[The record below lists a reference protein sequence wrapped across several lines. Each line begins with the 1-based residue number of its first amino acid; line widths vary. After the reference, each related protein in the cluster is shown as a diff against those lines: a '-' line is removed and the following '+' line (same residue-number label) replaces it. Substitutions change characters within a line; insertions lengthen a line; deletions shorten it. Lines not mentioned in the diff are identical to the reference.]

1 MDMSKEDVLK
11 RLEAAVFEYNTEE
24 AEARAEEVVRNGI
37 DIMIAVE
44 MLTDAMR
51 DIGDR
56 FSSGE
61 LFIPELVLS
70 GKVMSSIMGV
80 FDKEIKRSG
89 LQVANKG
96 TVLLGTV
103 KGDLH
108 SIGKSMV
115 GAFCRAI
122 GFKVI
127 DLGEDV
133 PTERFV
139 EEVKKQK
146 PVILGMSALLSTTM
160 VEQEKVIRA
169 LESAKVRDKT
179 KIIIGGAPV
188 TSEYAE
194 KIGADGYAS
203 TAPRGAELALDLI
216 KDS

>member
-80 FDKEIKRSG
+80 FDKEIKRRKTDNKQTVRVKHDG
-89 LQVANKG
+89 KDKEKTNQPFLQ
-96 TVLLGTV
+96 
-103 KGDLH
+103 
-108 SIGKSMV
+108 
-115 GAFCRAI
+115 
-122 GFKVI
+122 
-127 DLGEDV
+127 
-133 PTERFV
+133 
-139 EEVKKQK
+139 
-146 PVILGMSALLSTTM
+146 
-160 VEQEKVIRA
+160 
-169 LESAKVRDKT
+169 
-179 KIIIGGAPV
+179 
-188 TSEYAE
+188 
-194 KIGADGYAS
+194 
-203 TAPRGAELALDLI
+203 
-216 KDS
+216 